1 MMGVTGDLGTTNV
14 WLGIMA
20 IVSLLQ
26 ALVLIGVGVAA
37 FVVYRRVMQL
47 VNELETRQVAPL
59 REKVEEILGDVRAV
73 TSRVNH
79 QTERVNHAIS
89 GTMDRVDDTADRVK
103 GSVRDRM
110 NQAVGMVRGL
120 RAIIMSVLGHDTR
133 HEPPTPAAGRV

>member
-1 MMGVTGDLGTTNV
+1 MVTGDLGTTNV
-14 WLGIMA
+14 WLAIMA

-110 NQAVGMVRGL
+110 NQAAGMVRGL
-120 RAIIMSVLGHDTR
+120 RAIIMSVLGHETR